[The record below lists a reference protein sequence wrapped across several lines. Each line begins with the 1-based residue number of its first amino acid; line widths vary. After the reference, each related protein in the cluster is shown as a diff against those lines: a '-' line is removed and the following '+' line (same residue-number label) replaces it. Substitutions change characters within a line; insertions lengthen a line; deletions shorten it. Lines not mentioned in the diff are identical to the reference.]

1 MFLIAA
7 KTLAKQVSKADL
19 LNGTIYPDLNNILD
33 ISLQIAEQV
42 AAYVFEQGLNRSPQP
57 ADIKKV
63 LQNMMYNPRYWL
75 AVTSMHGIGA
85 GVVAGTPENFVTL
98 NKPILR
104 IPATSSDSTQAID
117 SDTNPPV

>member
-1 MFLIAA
+1 
-7 KTLAKQVSKADL
+7 
-19 LNGTIYPDLNNILD
+19 
-33 ISLQIAEQV
+33 
-42 AAYVFEQGLNRSPQP
+42 
-57 ADIKKV
+57 
-63 LQNMMYNPRYWL
+63 
-75 AVTSMHGIGA
+75 MHGIGA

>member
-63 LQNMMYNPRYWL
+63 LQKMMYNPRY
-75 AVTSMHGIGA
+75 
-85 GVVAGTPENFVTL
+85 
-98 NKPILR
+98 
-104 IPATSSDSTQAID
+104 
-117 SDTNPPV
+117 